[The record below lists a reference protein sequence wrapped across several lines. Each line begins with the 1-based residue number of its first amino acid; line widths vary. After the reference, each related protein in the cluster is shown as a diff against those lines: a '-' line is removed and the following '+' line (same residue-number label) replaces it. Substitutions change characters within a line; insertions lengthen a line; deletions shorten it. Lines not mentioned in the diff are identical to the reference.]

1 MRAKLNHSGLINVI
15 STGHTDVTNL
25 VSFAG
30 GDELVKKSDRLYRDG
45 NDDDARHAV
54 REALRIALQ
63 RLDAVH
69 GTHADDA
76 DDEINHEF
84 ATPARGV

>member
-1 MRAKLNHSGLINVI
+1 MRAKLNHSGLVNVVA
-15 STGHTDVTNL
+15 TGQTDVTKL

-30 GDELVKKSDRLYRDG
+30 GDELLKKSDRLYSDG
-45 NDDDARHAV
+45 NSDDARSAV

-69 GTHADDA
+69 GTHVQ
-76 DDEINHEF
+76 DEPQGDSALLSAGKH
-84 ATPARGV
+84 

>member
-1 MRAKLNHSGLINVI
+1 MRAKLNHSGLVNVVA
-15 STGHTDVTNL
+15 TGQTDVTKL

-30 GDELVKKSDRLYRDG
+30 GDELLKKSDRLYSDG
-45 NDDDARHAV
+45 NDDDARSAV

-69 GTHADDA
+69 GTHVQDDPQG
-76 DDEINHEF
+76 DSGLL
-84 ATPARGV
+84 PAGKH